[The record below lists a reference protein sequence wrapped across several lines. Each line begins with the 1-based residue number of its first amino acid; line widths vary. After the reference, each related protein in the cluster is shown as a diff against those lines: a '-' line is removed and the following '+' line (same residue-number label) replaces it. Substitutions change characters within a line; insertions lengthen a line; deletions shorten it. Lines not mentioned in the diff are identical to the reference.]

1 MTPWVPRRAVIIGYG
16 MAGARLAEQ
25 IRSRDPAGEQVAV
38 TAIGDERHHAYNRV
52 LLSTVVDGSM
62 GAEALAMQDAGWA
75 SEHHVD
81 LRVNVGVA
89 AIDRATRTVELTDG
103 STVDYDVAVLATGAR
118 SWLPPV
124 EGLLDG
130 SGAPAAGVVPFRT
143 LDDCERIQ
151 RAARAGAVVAVLGGG
166 VLGLEAACALARRGS
181 PVTVVHPVG
190 HLMERQLDPDA
201 GGVLAKVLAGL
212 GVELRLGAAVQRY
225 VPGRGLE
232 LADGD
237 TVRADLVVVSAG
249 VKPET
254 GLAERAG
261 LAVDRGVVVDDLLRT
276 SDARIHA
283 IGDCAQHPGT
293 VSGLVQAA
301 WEQADV
307 LADLVTGT
315 DVRARYTGTPAVTRL
330 KALDV
335 DVLALGE
342 SHVGLDAPDAEVLCV
357 IDPSS
362 GRYSKLV
369 VRDDQVTG
377 AIVLGVPDAAA
388 AVTRYYDNGLRVPI
402 DRLAL
407 ALGRAIPEESGAPDP
422 AELPDA
428 SIVCRCNAVTKAAL
442 VSAWDGGASGFA
454 ELVAS
459 TRVTT
464 GCGSCADDVGRLAG
478 WLSEPGSADAA

>member
-1 MTPWVPRRAVIIGYG
+1 MRRVVIIGYG

-25 IRSRDPAGEQVAV
+25 LRARDPAGARVAL
-38 TAIGDERHHAYNRV
+38 TAISAEEHPPYNRV

-62 GAEALAMQDAGWA
+62 GPETLALQDTDWA
-75 SEHHVD
+75 VEHDVH
-81 LRVNVGVA
+81 LRTGVGVTS
-89 AIDRATRTVELTDG
+89 IDRATRTLALSDG

-124 EGLLDG
+124 EGLAG
-130 SGAPAAGVVPFRT
+130 AAGVVAFRT
-143 LDDCERIQ
+143 LDDCRRIQ
-151 RAARAGAVVAVLGGG
+151 DAARAGATMAVLGGG
-166 VLGLEAACALARRGS
+166 VLGLEAACALARRGTR
-181 PVTVVHPVG
+181 VTVVHPVG

-201 GGVLAKVLAGL
+201 GVVLAKVLAGL
-212 GVELRLGAAVQRY
+212 GVELRLGADVRRY

-232 LADGD
+232 LADG
-237 TVRADLVVVSAG
+237 VVPADLVVVSAG

-261 LAVDRGVVVDDLLRT
+261 LTVDRGVVVDDLLRT
-276 SDARIHA
+276 SDPRIHA

-293 VSGLVQAA
+293 ISGLVQPA

-307 LADLVTGT
+307 LADLLTGT
-315 DVRARYTGTPAVTRL
+315 NARYTGTPVVTRL
-330 KALDV
+330 KARDV

-342 SHVGLDAPDAEVLCV
+342 SHAGLDAPDAEVLCV

-369 VRDDQVTG
+369 VRDDQVAG

-388 AVTRYYDNGLRVPI
+388 AVTRYYDNGLQVPV

-407 ALGRAIPEESGAPDP
+407 ALGRAIPDAAGAPDP

-428 SIVCRCNAVTKAAL
+428 SVVCRCNAVTKAAL
-442 VSAWDGGASGFA
+442 VSAWDDGARGFA

-464 GCGSCADDVGRLAG
+464 GCGSCADDVGRFAG

>member
-1 MTPWVPRRAVIIGYG
+1 MSRRVVIIGYG

-25 IRSRDPAGEQVAV
+25 IRTRDPAGDRVAL
-38 TAIGDERHHAYNRV
+38 TAIGAEKHPPYNRV

-62 GAEALAMQDAGWA
+62 GPETLALQDVEWAAEND
-75 SEHHVD
+75 VD
-81 LRVNVGVA
+81 LRADVA
-89 AIDRATRTVELTDG
+89 VTAIDRATRTIRLTNE
-103 STVDYDVAVLATGAR
+103 STVDYDVVVLATGAR

-124 EGLLDG
+124 DGLLDATG
-130 SGAPAAGVVPFRT
+130 KPAAGVVPFRT

-151 RAARAGAVVAVLGGG
+151 HAARAGAAVVVLGGG

-190 HLMERQLDPDA
+190 HLMERQLDSDA

-212 GVELRLGAAVQRY
+212 GVELRLGADVRRY
-225 VPGRGLE
+225 VPGLGLE
-232 LADGD
+232 LADG
-237 TVRADLVVVSAG
+237 VVPADLVVVSAG

-261 LAVDRGVVVDDLLRT
+261 LTVDRGVVVDDLLRT
-276 SDARIHA
+276 SDPRIHA

-293 VSGLVQAA
+293 ISGLVQPA

-307 LADLVTGT
+307 LADLLTGT
-315 DVRARYTGTPAVTRL
+315 NARYTGTPVVTRL
-330 KALDV
+330 KARDV

-342 SHVGLDAPDAEVLCV
+342 SHTGLDAPDAEVLCV

-369 VRDDQVTG
+369 VRDDQVAG

-388 AVTRYYDNGLRVPI
+388 AVTRYYDNGLQVPV

-407 ALGRAIPEESGAPDP
+407 ALGRAIPDAAGAPDP

-428 SIVCRCNAVTKAAL
+428 SVVCRCNAVTKAAL
-442 VSAWDGGASGFA
+442 VSAWDDGARGFA

-464 GCGSCADDVGRLAG
+464 GCGSCADDVGRFAG